1 MTNYRKP
8 VDIKNLKYYKQMA
21 GSKRLAKAHDII
33 SKVGL
38 VNVGAPQTSAAL
50 KMKEAVFN
58 VNPSTGLQQLTMT
71 LVKD

>member
-1 MTNYRKP
+1 
-8 VDIKNLKYYKQMA
+8 MA